1 MVKERLFKGVIKGI
15 LCVLIVIIDGKFYD
29 DVIIFLEEF
38 KQFGVI
44 VLFVGVGK
52 CFNKVEL
59 YIIVS
64 NLKEKYVF
72 IVDFF

>member
-44 VLFVGVGK
+44 VLFVEVGK